1 MIAPMDTSEMYLRAD
16 IDFAKESGN
25 IKQTVV
31 IIDWITL
38 NNVISPPPGDPVI
51 SEDTPKLLQQI
62 TNSFVTIFI
71 LLNYTFS
78 ITDDLVRDT
87 CSKHE

>member
-16 IDFAKESGN
+16 IDFARDSGN

-38 NNVISPPPGDPVI
+38 NKVISPPPGDPVI

-71 LLNYTFS
+71 LLN
-78 ITDDLVRDT
+78 
-87 CSKHE
+87 